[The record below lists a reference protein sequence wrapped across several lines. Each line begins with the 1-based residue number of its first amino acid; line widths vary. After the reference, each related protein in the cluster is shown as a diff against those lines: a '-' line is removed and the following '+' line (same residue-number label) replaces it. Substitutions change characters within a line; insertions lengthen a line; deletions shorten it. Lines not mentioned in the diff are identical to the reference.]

1 MQGSKYTD
9 EFRTNALALCAMPK
23 KTITQ
28 VAKELNMPRAT
39 LYDWVKSA
47 KDSDPDYVAVR
58 RNKIR
63 SMMDKAYSVVS
74 RSIDGLEKQSKS
86 LKLEINNIDKLR
98 LSIYILE
105 NKNFDVNFNT
115 RDIIILLKK
124 ILSNLD
130 SNYRKT
136 IINFSGYKHLLFF
149 SAKYLELSNM
159 EKKNFTVEMLFNIY
173 EIDFNDETI
182 NNKINNYLLIY
193 DYCYAVLNR

>member
-1 MQGSKYTD
+1 MLLDNNT
-9 EFRTNALALCAMPK
+9 K
-23 KTITQ
+23 KVIN
-28 VAKELNMPRAT
+28 LINNFDT
-39 LYDWVKSA
+39 L
-47 KDSDPDYVAVR
+47 
-58 RNKIR
+58 
-63 SMMDKAYSVVS
+63 
-74 RSIDGLEKQSKS
+74 
-86 LKLEINNIDKLR
+86 NNIDKLR

-136 IINFSGYKHLLFF
+136 IINFSGYKHLLFC

-193 DYCYAVLNR
+193 DYCYAVLNRLKKPMVQYTIEVFLFKFLLSIKHFYQLFHSPFFHMFSFFSKTYFLFAKNYHQYNHIQLFLF

>member
-1 MQGSKYTD
+1 MLLDNNT
-9 EFRTNALALCAMPK
+9 K
-23 KTITQ
+23 KVIN
-28 VAKELNMPRAT
+28 LINNFDT
-39 LYDWVKSA
+39 L
-47 KDSDPDYVAVR
+47 
-58 RNKIR
+58 
-63 SMMDKAYSVVS
+63 
-74 RSIDGLEKQSKS
+74 
-86 LKLEINNIDKLR
+86 NNIDKLR

-105 NKNFDVNFNT
+105 NKNFNINFNT
-115 RDIIILLKK
+115 RDMIILLKEV
-124 ILSNLD
+124 LSNLD
-130 SNYRKT
+130 SNYGKT